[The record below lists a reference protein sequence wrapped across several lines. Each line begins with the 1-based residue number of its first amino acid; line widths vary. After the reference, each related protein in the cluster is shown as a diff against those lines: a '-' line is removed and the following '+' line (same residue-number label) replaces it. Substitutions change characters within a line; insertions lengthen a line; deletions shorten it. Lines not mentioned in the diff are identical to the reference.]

1 MLRRAAKWL
10 WEWLWRLPRFRR
22 AMSLAFIGLG
32 RDRGSARRLIGDV
45 PFVIFEATPSGKV
58 RAPPAALSEA
68 FTFLRREALRHGHSL
83 RFHALTDRPLPLTYP
98 GRRPRG
104 KRLQSLV
111 ATRIR
116 RMRWLTG
123 RAAFAL
129 VLVDVPGEA
138 WAVPEWHR
146 PLGCVEY
153 CVCSRSASAGTL
165 AHEILHLFGAMDLYV
180 PRNGDIPDFAH
191 RGFIDELGCATDSIM
206 RDSRSLTIDRATA
219 FAVGWKDVLD
229 SRP

>member
-1 MLRRAAKWL
+1 MVRWIF
-10 WEWLWRLPRFRR
+10 EWLWRFARFRR
-22 AMSLAFIGLG
+22 WMSLGFLGLG
-32 RDRGSARRLIGDV
+32 RDRGSARRLVGDV
-45 PFVIFEATPSGKV
+45 PFVLFEATPGGSV
-58 RAPPAALSEA
+58 RPAPRALSEA
-68 FTFLRREALRHGHSL
+68 LTFLRKEALRYGHGL
-83 RFHALTDRPLPLTYP
+83 RFHPLTDRPLPLTYP

-104 KRLQSLV
+104 RRLQSLV

-129 VLVDVPGEA
+129 ILVDVPGEA

-153 CVCSRSASAGTL
+153 CVCSRSSSAGIL

-180 PRNGDIPDFAH
+180 PKRGNFPEWAH
-191 RGFIDELGCATDSIM
+191 RRFVDELGCVTDSIM
-206 RDSRSLTIDRATA
+206 RDARSLQIDPATA
-219 FAVGWKDVLD
+219 FAVGWADVLD